1 MSILQ
6 NIVMDLNNVKTLI
19 WARVNEVQHSH
30 LGRMEV
36 GEAIRRAH
44 MHSAHHKEAGV
55 GLKQQGR
62 V

>member
-1 MSILQ
+1 
-6 NIVMDLNNVKTLI
+6 MDLNNVKTLI

-44 MHSAHHKEAGV
+44 MHSAHHKEAGA